1 MTETGAEAQ
10 EALRRVVETLEE
22 VQARLQEIAE
32 GLPVPEN
39 AAMLLGEEEP
49 DVPTEVRSVV
59 ECALVDQI
67 GPAIR
72 DLTTAAVYRP
82 KARRGEA

>member
-1 MTETGAEAQ
+1 MTESGAEAQ
-10 EALRRVVETLEE
+10 EALRQVVETLKE
-22 VQARLQEIAE
+22 VQTRLQEIAG

-59 ECALVDQI
+59 ECSLADQI
-67 GPAIR
+67 GPAIQ

-82 KARRGEA
+82 KAGRDKA

>member
-1 MTETGAEAQ
+1 MTETGVEAQ
-10 EALRRVVETLEE
+10 EALRQVVEMLKE

-49 DVPTEVRSVV
+49 DIPTEVRSAV
-59 ECALVDQI
+59 ECSLVDQI

-72 DLTTAAVYRP
+72 DLATAAVYRP
-82 KARRGEA
+82 KGWGEA